1 MNTNNVILEVLL
13 KNTGNIDNNI
23 REIGHMAED
32 NESYRIKGVV
42 GEVGLQR
49 NGDQF
54 NAFNL
59 TINLIVN
66 PKQQLTYD
74 EGEKLMQQFRKDL
87 LGKNVE
93 IAQIIILCPICEKG
107 FNTEAGMK
115 QHMRIIHDK
124 KKKKKPAKKTVRNT
138 TAKPKK
144 SAEKTGKKKRKT

>member
-1 MNTNNVILEVLL
+1 MT
-13 KNTGNIDNNI
+13 
-23 REIGHMAED
+23 ED
-32 NESYRIKGVV
+32 NGDNRIKGVV

-49 NGDQF
+49 HGDQF

-66 PKQQLTYD
+66 PKKQLTYD
-74 EGEKLMQQFRKDL
+74 EGEKLMQKFRKDL

-93 IAQIIILCPICEKG
+93 IAQIIILCPICKKG

-124 KKKKKPAKKTVRNT
+124 KKLSKKSTRNITTKSKKSVEKTEKKKKKI
-138 TAKPKK
+138 
-144 SAEKTGKKKRKT
+144 